1 MNAALAA
8 GDGAGLMAYILVSL
22 IALGM
27 GIAFVSAD
35 RQSPASR
42 ALAAGLAFMGL
53 SIYFNVVIMARH
65 ALPPGLAGALALPE
79 TLSTVCL
86 LEWILRVRRTVPVPP
101 DMDTRAGDRVL
112 RLGQAAGV
120 LYGLFSV
127 LWPELRAS
135 DFIRAGDQPR
145 LFLGAGFWL
154 FMGPVSFAMLAGLA
168 GILLLLNRR
177 PDRAEAVRVVAMA
190 LAAPFFVAG
199 FVLPLHLAALSVV
212 LGEIVFLVGAVHYHV
227 LQGQRG
233 QFMSRFLSPQ
243 VARLV
248 SERGLDQ
255 AMAETSREI
264 TVVACDLRGFT
275 AYAAAHPSSQVLA
288 VLREYYNGVGAE
300 VAAVGAT
307 IKDFAGDGVLV
318 LVGAPLPVAYHAR
331 RGIELAA
338 RIRAVAGAT
347 AQRWSRPGYPLGI
360 GVGVATG
367 TVTVGVIGSA
377 SRLEYTA
384 VGSAVNL
391 ASRLCEQAAAGD
403 ILVDARTAE
412 LGGRDGLQAR
422 PALALK
428 GFAGPMPHFAAVPA
442 AGIESAAL
450 GV

>member
-1 MNAALAA
+1 MDLTAHL
-8 GDGAGLMAYILVSL
+8 LVSL

-42 ALAAGLAFMGL
+42 ALAGGFAFMGL
-53 SIYFNVVIMARH
+53 SIYFNVVFLARH
-65 ALPPGLAGALALPE
+65 PQPPQVAGWFSLPE
-79 TLSTVCL
+79 TLSMLCL
-86 LEWILRVRRTVPVPP
+86 LEWILRVRRTLPVAA
-101 DMDTRAGDRVL
+101 DMDTRAGDWAL
-112 RLGQAAGV
+112 RAGQLTAV
-120 LYGLFSV
+120 LYGVFSV

-135 DFIRAGDQPR
+135 NFVRAGDQPQ
-145 LFLGAGFWL
+145 LFLTAAFWL
-154 FMGPVSFAMLAGLA
+154 FMAPVMLSMLAGFA
-168 GILLLLNRR
+168 GIVLLLNRR
-177 PDRAEAVRVVAMA
+177 PDRAEAIRVVAMA
-190 LAAPFFVAG
+190 AAVPMFVAG
-199 FVLPLHLAALSVV
+199 FVLPLRPAAVSVV
-212 LGEIVFLVGAVHYHV
+212 LGEIVFLIGAVHYHV

-255 AMAETSREI
+255 AMRESQREI

-275 AYAAAHPSSQVLA
+275 AYAAAHASSDVLA
-288 VLREYYNGVGAE
+288 VLREYYDVIGAE
-300 VAAVGAT
+300 VAAFGGT
-307 IKDFAGDGVLV
+307 IKDFAGDGILI

-331 RGIELAA
+331 RGVELAH
-338 RIRAVAGAT
+338 RIRDVGAQLT
-347 AQRWSRPGYPLGI
+347 RRWSRPGYPLGI

-391 ASRLCEQAAAGD
+391 ASRLCEHAADAD

-412 LGGRDGLQAR
+412 LGGTAGLEAR
-422 PALALK
+422 TPLSLK
-428 GFAGPMPHFAAVPA
+428 GFVGSTPHY
-442 AGIESAAL
+442 AAL
-450 GV
+450 QAEMGA